1 MDRNSRAVLK
11 RLNRS
16 KFPWNVDRGVG
27 SGNRVLVGGQDTH
40 GKGHFWGT
48 LMLGHAQ
55 TCPRSIS
62 STSFARGQQRCGLRI
77 PVYRSK
83 LSLYASVWVYPDGSR
98 CCVRLA
104 FLHSVS
110 VLQISDRFT
119 FWPKRPTSKNVG
131 TFPPRTLSTRK
142 SPSKTFGPIPN
153 LNPSLTLHSSRHP
166 MYKWLA
172 PFAGDV

>member
-27 SGNRVLVGGQDTH
+27 SGNRVLVGGQNTH
-40 GKGHFWGT
+40 GKGHFGGT

-98 CCVRLA
+98 CCVHLA

-131 TFPPRTLSTRK
+131 TFPPRTLTPGNHHRK
-142 SPSKTFGPIPN
+142 HLAPY
-153 LNPSLTLHSSRHP
+153 LTLT
-166 MYKWLA
+166 LA
-172 PFAGDV
+172 